1 MASPL
6 DYDFEALLSAIAAGI
21 VTTDE
26 LPVGLYMKTVEY
38 LNKGV
43 VEGWEMATSYLPDEE
58 LLAELQSGIY
68 EFSAAKTYQ
77 SVSQLQNLSK
87 LLVKEGRIASY
98 SEFRQ
103 GASKVLDAFYDNYL
117 QTEYN
122 TAIGQAQNARKWS
135 DFEQD
140 KANFDYLV
148 YDAIID
154 PNTSDICRPLDG
166 IKLPVDDPFWN
177 THSPLNHFNCRC
189 LLRKENGG
197 RKTSKADV
205 KKAYDATIVKMDDT
219 FKMNPG
225 KAGQVFT
232 KKHPY
237 YDVPKKD
244 KSKIKD
250 NFGLPKPPKPTKE

>member
-6 DYDFEALLSAIAAGI
+6 DYDFEALLSAIAEGI
-21 VTTDE
+21 VNTDE

-43 VEGWEMATSYLPDEE
+43 AEGWEMATSYLPDEE

-77 SVSQLQNLSK
+77 SVSQLQKLSK
-87 LLVKEGRIASY
+87 LLVKDGRIASY

-140 KANFDYLV
+140 KENFDYLV

-197 RKTSKADV
+197 KPTSKADV
-205 KKAYDATIVKMDDT
+205 KKAYDTTIKQMDDT

-237 YDVPKKD
+237 YNVPKKD